1 MFGGCVLG
9 SSGTCMFNTRKLR
22 MHSLMLIL
30 LNRRLE
36 MDGGNVRLKMVILV
50 LFQNRTVR

>member
-9 SSGTCMFNTRKLR
+9 SSSTCMFNTRKLR
-22 MHSLMLIL
+22 MHSFMLIL